1 MPVPTDVTYPP
12 LDTLK
17 PVAPDVWIVDSGPI
31 RPGRL
36 SLPVRMTVIRFPDG
50 SVWLHSPTRWDG
62 QLQEEIAKLGPIR
75 FFVAPNVA
83 HWMFLKEWQERVP
96 GASTFAAPGLRDRPG
111 VKGAGVRL
119 DHDLGDAAPERWRD
133 VIEQVLVSGSFGFR
147 EVAFFHR
154 ASRTL
159 VLTDLIQSLD
169 PQTLPLATRL
179 FAHAT
184 RVAAPNAQPPA
195 YLRLALRLGGAS
207 TRAAIE
213 RLIALDPGR
222 VIFAHGDWFEDDGA
236 ARLRKAFG

>member
-36 SLPVRMTVIRFPDG
+36 ALPVRMTVIRFPDG

-62 QLQEEIAKLGPIR
+62 KLQQEIAALGPIH

-83 HWMFLKEWQERVP
+83 HWTYLKDWQAQVP
-96 GASTFAAPGLRDRPG
+96 GASTFAAPGLRERPQ
-111 VKGAGVRL
+111 VKASGVRL

-133 VIEQVLVSGSFGFR
+133 VIEQVLVPAAFGFR

-154 ASRTL
+154 LSRTL
-159 VLTDLIQSLD
+159 VLTDLVQSLEPD
-169 PQTLPLATRL
+169 TLPLTTRL
-179 FAHAT
+179 FARAT
-184 RVAAPNAQPPA
+184 GVAAPNAGPPA
-195 YLRLALRLGGAS
+195 YLRLALRLGGAP
-207 TRAAIE
+207 TRAAVE
-213 RLIALDPGR
+213 RLHALAPER
-222 VIFAHGDWFEDDGA
+222 VIFAHGGWFERDGA
-236 ARLRKAFG
+236 QALRKALP